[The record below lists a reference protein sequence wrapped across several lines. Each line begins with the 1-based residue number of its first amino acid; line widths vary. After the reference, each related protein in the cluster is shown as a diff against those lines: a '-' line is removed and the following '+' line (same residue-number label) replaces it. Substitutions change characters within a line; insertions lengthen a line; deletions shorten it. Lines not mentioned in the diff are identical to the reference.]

1 MPGLDAAKLTET
13 RAKVLT
19 ESLETSNE
27 PKFGYFGFPGPLCIG
42 DDSYGS
48 WLMKKA
54 APKETGDGEPIRN
67 IQSAPTK
74 KGMHPNVFF
83 SFEPPLCIGDPY
95 VTRGLNI
102 KKEKV
107 WMVDP
112 DAAFKPPG
120 KIKQANKLGYEYVNH
135 MDGVKDPKAVKEALQ
150 GVLPLRQIY
159 GAPTKKGGGGV
170 LTNGVLMGW
179 PENDNKALPEH
190 MPDDYDAAR
199 KERKAEL
206 EKHKSLLQET
216 AFRSMAY
223 GNNNFSSNT
232 ETFGCTDKDGNR
244 VPTHVPRDPEP
255 DLTKPYPHEAAFRPG
270 NPMKK
275 GILKGC
281 CSEFPQ
287 WEPDPMP
294 GSNVQRKPKPEGDVP
309 PAFKV
314 GAPQR
319 VHKPTPSVTTL
330 TRNMRNERPS
340 SFARPL
346 L

>member
-1 MPGLDAAKLTET
+1 
-13 RAKVLT
+13 
-19 ESLETSNE
+19 
-27 PKFGYFGFPGPLCIG
+27 
-42 DDSYGS
+42 
-48 WLMKKA
+48 MKKA
-54 APKETGDGEPIRN
+54 KSDDDTYIGNIRT
-67 IQSAPTK
+67 STLK

-83 SFEPPLCIGDPY
+83 SFAPPLCLDDPY
-95 VTRGLNI
+95 VDPGYMV
-102 KKEKV
+102 KKGAVK
-107 WMVDP
+107 MLDP
-112 DAAFKPPG
+112 DAPFKPAG
-120 KIKQANKLGYEYVNH
+120 KIKIGGNKLGYEYVPH
-135 MDGVKDPKAVKEALQ
+135 MDGVKDPKSVKEALQ

-232 ETFGCTDKDGNR
+232 EAFGCTDKDGNR
-244 VPTHVPRDPEP
+244 VPTHVPRDPVP
-255 DLTKPYPHEAAFRPG
+255 DLIKPYPHEVAFRPG

-309 PAFKV
+309 PGFKI
-314 GAPQR
+314 GAPPR
-319 VHKPTPSVTTL
+319 VQKPTPSVTTL
-330 TRNMRNERPS
+330 TRNMRAERPS
-340 SFARPL
+340 SFARHH
-346 L
+346 